1 MKIRRRTCGGLGVD
15 AGAIM
20 IVLASGMVAAQ
31 AGPEAQG
38 KAGTPDTTPATS
50 TAGTPSS
57 TAASPTPLLPIPNA
71 RIPYP
76 GVLSGGQPTR
86 EQVEAAARAGYR
98 TVITLRAEGESG
110 AEWERE
116 AVEGLGMKFVR
127 IPITGDADLTRE
139 KVTQLDAALEEAREG
154 GMAILHCGSG
164 NRVGALLAL
173 RSAWVEGTPP
183 EGALKFGVASGM
195 TGLKEKTQEL
205 LGLPASSPSAPK

>member
-1 MKIRRRTCGGLGVD
+1 MIALAGGP
-15 AGAIM
+15 
-20 IVLASGMVAAQ
+20 VAAQ
-31 AGPEAQG
+31 TAPAGQE
-38 KAGTPDTTPATS
+38 KAGTPDPAR
-50 TAGTPSS
+50 AGSPGGSL
-57 TAASPTPLLPIPNA
+57 SPTATPPSPLLPIPNA

-76 GVLSGGQPTR
+76 GLLSGGQPTR
-86 EQVEAAARAGYR
+86 EQIEAAARSGYR

-110 AEWERE
+110 EEWEQE

-139 KVTQLDAALEEAREG
+139 KVTQLDTALEDAQEN

-164 NRVGALLAL
+164 NRVGAVLAL

-183 EGALKFGVASGM
+183 EGALRFGLASGL